1 MAMEEKSYDVV
12 LHTLIGP
19 RYGRLTLTMADE
31 TLTGELVILAAHTVI
46 QGVIDDDGNCRFR
59 GELVTLLRVW
69 PFTAQGQVTP
79 QTFTA
84 TLDLVSEEFLL
95 EGTVVEKEGA

>member
-1 MAMEEKSYDVV
+1 MERRNYNVV

-19 RYGRLTLTMADE
+19 RYGQLALVLDGE

-46 QGVIDDDGNCRFR
+46 QGVIDDDGSCRFR

-69 PFTAQGQVTP
+69 PFTAKGQVTP

-95 EGTVVEKEGA
+95 EGTAVEKEGV